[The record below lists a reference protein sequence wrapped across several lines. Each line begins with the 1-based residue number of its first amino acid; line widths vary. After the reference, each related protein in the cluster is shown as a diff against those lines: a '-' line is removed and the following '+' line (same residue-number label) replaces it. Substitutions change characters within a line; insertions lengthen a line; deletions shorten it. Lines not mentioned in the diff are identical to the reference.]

1 MRAPKRYNGSP
12 LGLNQHEERVTWCS
26 VMQKRKEYLFYISD
40 SRASEPTHAS
50 AVGGAVTHTNKMRLN
65 TIVLTYSLKK
75 EKKCLTSRATGHQ
88 HPT

>member
-26 VMQKRKEYLFYISD
+26 VMQKRKEHLFYISD

-50 AVGGAVTHTNKMRLN
+50 AVGGACDTRQKSEAAYDSSNL
-65 TIVLTYSLKK
+65 
-75 EKKCLTSRATGHQ
+75 
-88 HPT
+88 